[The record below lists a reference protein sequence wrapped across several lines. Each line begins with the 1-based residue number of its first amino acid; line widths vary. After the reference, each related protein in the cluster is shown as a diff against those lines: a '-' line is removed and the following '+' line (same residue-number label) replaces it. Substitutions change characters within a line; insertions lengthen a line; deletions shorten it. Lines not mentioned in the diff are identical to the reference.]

1 MKIITLI
8 YLFRQ
13 ASSNFFPPLWT
24 KGHCSSDARRKR
36 GKGAGEERQWEKYGG
51 DMSRQVGQT
60 DREPQNPL
68 ELEGEGVLEMSE
80 SVFSRI
86 EF

>member
-1 MKIITLI
+1 
-8 YLFRQ
+8 
-13 ASSNFFPPLWT
+13 
-24 KGHCSSDARRKR
+24 
-36 GKGAGEERQWEKYGG
+36 
-51 DMSRQVGQT
+51 MSRQVGQT